1 MASACLDANGKQAF
15 GKPSKPVPR
24 HGGLRKAAAVQTLA
38 SLIWIPQAA
47 LLATAVGRITNG
59 GGFND
64 VLWLAIYIAL
74 LGIVNKLPRGHRWPY
89 GISRSAR
96 RIVDAA

>member
-47 LLATAVGRITNG
+47 LLATAVGRIANG
-59 GGFND
+59 GGFN
-64 VLWLAIYIAL
+64 A
-74 LGIVNKLPRGHRWPY
+74 RG
-89 GISRSAR
+89 
-96 RIVDAA
+96 